1 MPGRKVLPTALGVYG
16 LLLAC
21 LGAGTFV
28 APPVILGD
36 RWMYLSTSFIDSHV
50 AIALI
55 LGGATCSLLLIP
67 LWIRVFRFYDAPWLG
82 PNK

>member
-1 MPGRKVLPTALGVYG
+1 MKGSAQ
-16 LLLAC
+16 
-21 LGAGTFV
+21 
-28 APPVILGD
+28 
-36 RWMYLSTSFIDSHV
+36 SFIDSHV